1 MATYRRVYD
10 LCHLQ
15 ADCQEPG
22 SAPVSV
28 HWLSS
33 SGTSRQS
40 WWPKEMVRPVKGS
53 LKKTFSQCFLLEEKE
68 AVIIAR

>member
-1 MATYRRVYD
+1 MTYATCRLTAKNRD
-10 LCHLQ
+10 QLQ
-15 ADCQEPG
+15 T
-22 SAPVSV
+22 VSV

>member
-22 SAPVSV
+22 SAPD
-28 HWLSS
+28 SS